1 MENSDGHSPSGI
13 AGTGPSSEPPALRSS
28 SRYSSSSV
36 GLSGELTSRGSSMG
50 LGPESLGLSEIGLRS
65 VSGLVC
71 PVGGPVLLV
80 WTGTRSGV
88 LALLDGYG
96 VIDVAVRI

>member
-13 AGTGPSSEPPALRSS
+13 AGAGPSSEPPALRSS
-28 SRYSSSSV
+28 SRSSSSSV
-36 GLSGELTSRGSSMG
+36 GLSGEPTSRGSSMG
-50 LGPESLGLSEIGLRS
+50 LGPEPLRLPELDS
-65 VSGLVC
+65 ARRAVWFVRWW
-71 PVGGPVLLV
+71 GPVLLV

-96 VIDVAVRI
+96 VIDVAGRI